1 MSATTPHGSASFSS
15 LGLVQSFAAQ
25 RRVGLRPAAWQLG
38 KRWTPVSFSCAKR
51 PDRQRI
57 ASDQA
62 QRQRSMSPALCWGSH
77 VGNGCCEGR
86 PLCCRRPIHLPR
98 YRATYE
104 SAEKPAGDGWLV
116 SDSQQLFC
124 QFKPDME
131 TAHEQWVPP
140 GPPVSDPPADAQ
152 GQRDRSLG
160 GDAEN
165 RLLMLF
171 TASEINGVK

>member
-1 MSATTPHGSASFSS
+1 MLVSVWSSTAHVCNDTSRLSVIQFSRVSSVCSRPTACGLTPCS
-15 LGLVQSFAAQ
+15 LAVRQKMDPCFVQ
-25 RRVGLRPAAWQLG
+25 LRQ
-38 KRWTPVSFSCAKR
+38 T

-77 VGNGCCEGR
+77 VGNGSCEGR

-140 GPPVSDPPADAQ
+140 CPPVSDPPADAQ
-152 GQRDRSLG
+152 GQRDRSLE
-160 GDAEN
+160 GDAE
-165 RLLMLF
+165 
-171 TASEINGVK
+171 TGC